1 MAVDE
6 RTKLISDRDSHRTVK
21 GTENT
26 FGNDDDD
33 HVLRQRTPPRGG
45 GTHLSKAFSIEANMK
60 SIFRRGEVARGDG
73 SFDALD
79 GLRALAFF
87 WVVLFHCQLWAISM
101 RGIGP
106 ILQPLAA
113 VGDSGVTLF
122 LVLSGFLL
130 AHIMLKELESATVT
144 DMDVK
149 TGPMHILRCYGSFMW
164 RRFARIYPSLI
175 GVVFLVQGFTSVV
188 HGYAFDAACGS
199 PRETPLPGI
208 FKPLGLKAGGIWLPV
223 LRNVLLVN
231 NLYATDDGSDVCPYC
246 PATCA
251 PWTVSVEFQFYLA
264 LPFVVTLYW
273 FNRGAGLVLAVA
285 IYATSLGFREGE
297 WMWSFQY
304 LICEY
309 VAGAIAYLVVG
320 KWGLNWISSFGKGAR
335 DLVYLHIAQVFWL
348 VVTICFFALM
358 YMDMRYIDSTGTIV
372 DYDTLPT
379 NPIPR
384 HTSHMA
390 GPPPYIV
397 EGDRFK
403 TFGRPI
409 LALSTATLIAICC
422 AVSSDGFIR
431 QHNRDILSKPFQAM
445 CAALSSPVLYPMASV
460 SYTSY
465 LGQGLVMNL
474 VRFMPYSPELA
485 GNGDR
490 WWVFILVLVADLLF
504 GLVLSLTLERPVM
517 KLLNVVRPKWV

>member
-1 MAVDE
+1 MSTSTKDFPSESTTLLPKHAAAAVSV
-6 RTKLISDRDSHRTVK
+6 SDPKPKFTGFTAAFK
-21 GTENT
+21 N
-26 FGNDDDD
+26 
-33 HVLRQRTPPRGG
+33 
-45 GTHLSKAFSIEANMK
+45 AFSVPTNFKAIWT
-60 SIFRRGEVARGDG
+60 RGIVARGGG

-101 RGIGP
+101 RGVGP
-106 ILQPLAA
+106 VLQPLAA

-130 AHIMLKELESATVT
+130 AHIMLKELESESNEFNT
-144 DMDVK
+144 K
-149 TGPMHILRCYGSFMW
+149 TLLHIVRSYGSFMW

-175 GVVFLVQGFTSVV
+175 GVVIVVQGFTSIA
-188 HGYAFDAACGS
+188 HGYAFDEACGA
-199 PRETPLPGI
+199 PGETPLPGI
-208 FKPLGLKAGGIWLPV
+208 YRPMGIKAGGIWLPV
-223 LRNVLLVN
+223 LRNLLLVN
-231 NLYATDDGSDVCPYC
+231 NLYALDDGSDVCPHC

-273 FNRGAGLVLAVA
+273 LNKGAGLALAVS
-285 IYATSLGFREGE
+285 IYAVSLGTREGE

-309 VAGAIAYLVVG
+309 VAGAIAYLIVG
-320 KWGLNWISSFGKGAR
+320 KRGLNWINSFGKGKK
-335 DLVYLHIAQVFWL
+335 DIMFLHIAQTFWF
-348 VVTICFFALM
+348 VVTTGFFVLM
-358 YMDMRYIDSTGTIV
+358 YVDMRYVDSNGSV
-372 DYDTLPT
+372 VNYDTLPID
-379 NPIPR
+379 PIPR
-384 HTSHMA
+384 NASHMNQ
-390 GPPPYIV
+390 PPAYII
-397 EGDRFK
+397 EGKSFK

-422 AVSSDGFIR
+422 AISSDGFI
-431 QHNRDILSKPFQAM
+431 QQYKSDIPSKPFRAI
-445 CAALSSPVLYPMASV
+445 CAALSSSVLYPMASV

-474 VRFMPYSPELA
+474 VRFMPYSPELV

-490 WWVFILVLVADLLF
+490 WWIFILVLTADLLL
-504 GLVLSLTLERPVM
+504 GLLLSLTIERPMM
-517 KLLNVVRPKWV
+517 KLLNVIRPKWV